1 MYKPAGNSTKL
12 DGYTWKIQ
20 YGDGSGA
27 SGDVYKDTVAV
38 GSITARGQAVE
49 SAKQIS
55 EQFVQNRN
63 NDGLLGLAFSS
74 INTGILNLP
83 FPSKTTPLLKLQFNP
98 SLRQPSLI
106 PSSPSW
112 TLPFLSWP

>member
-74 INTGILNLP
+74 INTGI
-83 FPSKTTPLLKLQFNP
+83 T
-98 SLRQPSLI
+98 
-106 PSSPSW
+106 
-112 TLPFLSWP
+112 TLPLP